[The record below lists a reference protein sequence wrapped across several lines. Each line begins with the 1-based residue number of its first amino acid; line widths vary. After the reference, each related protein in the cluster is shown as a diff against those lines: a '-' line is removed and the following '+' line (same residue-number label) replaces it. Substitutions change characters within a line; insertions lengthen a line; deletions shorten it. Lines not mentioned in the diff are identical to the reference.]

1 MASSCRCPSLL
12 ALAVLALV
20 GLPRGGMAQGL
31 GADGAVHGWERASL
45 RLRYGLAL
53 RDGEQVA
60 PSPGFRYS
68 GMTPNDMAAWATVY
82 GWPGLGAWAGF
93 QREGFSLRRE
103 SALLSEGSLLR
114 AAGGLV
120 GRVRLGPVR
129 AELSAGYGFAQLPLF
144 GGAIPGAPAFQFGD
158 RQAVLVGG
166 RLRFP
171 LLFQLQGEV
180 RGEYPVVL
188 SAKDAAGDEASSR
201 GFELGAALRV
211 PLVQAR
217 RWSGALALDYQYLH
231 DRLSASRASSEQTL
245 QRIGAALELSWF
257 DAEASRAAAA
267 SEVPPPPA
275 RGTLALKVA
284 DAQTGAPLGGAPVTL
299 VVAGE
304 AQPPQ
309 VADPEGLLLAPELEP
324 GEVVAQVRAE
334 GYQLTEAS
342 VTVEP
347 GERATLEVRAQK
359 LPPQV
364 GRLQIS
370 VADKRDGSPV
380 LDAVLS
386 VGARELRV
394 DAAGQVRLDDV
405 EPGPVSVRVAA
416 PGFQPLE
423 EAAFVVAG
431 QEAVL
436 PVQLLP
442 VRRVGHATIAGR
454 VRSTQ
459 GRALV
464 ARLVIPT
471 TKVRTRTNAQGT
483 FSLKL
488 KPGTYR
494 IIISAKGHLPQT
506 KSVTVRDG
514 EQAIFNVDLF
524 PRARSR

>member
-1 MASSCRCPSLL
+1 M
-12 ALAVLALV
+12 
-20 GLPRGGMAQGL
+20 PRDGMAQGP
-31 GADGAVHGWERASL
+31 GADGAGHGWERASL

-53 RDGEQVA
+53 REGQQVA
-60 PSPGFRYS
+60 PTPGFRYS

-82 GWPGLGAWAGF
+82 GWQGLGAWAGV

-129 AELSAGYGFAQLPLF
+129 AELTAGYGFAQLPLF
-144 GGAIPGAPAFQFGD
+144 GGAIPGAPAFQSGE

-171 LLFQLQGEV
+171 LLLQLQGEV
-180 RGEYPVVL
+180 RGEYPLVL
-188 SAKDAAGDEASSR
+188 SAKDAAGAEARSR

-245 QRIGAALELSWF
+245 QRVGAALELSWF
-257 DAEASRAAAA
+257 DAEVSRASAA
-267 SEVPPPPA
+267 SDSEAPPPPPA
-275 RGTLALKVA
+275 WGALALKVV
-284 DAQTGAPLGGAPVTL
+284 DAQTGEPLGSAPVTL

-304 AQPPQ
+304 AQAPQ
-309 VADPEGLLLAPELEP
+309 LADPEGLLLAPELEP

-334 GYQLTEAS
+334 GYQLAEAS
-342 VTVEP
+342 VTVEV
-347 GERATLEVRAQK
+347 GARATLEVRAQK

-364 GRLQIS
+364 GSLRIS

-380 LDAVLS
+380 PDAVLG
-386 VGARELRV
+386 VGTRELRV
-394 DAAGQVRLDDV
+394 NAAGQVRLDDV
-405 EPGPVSVRVAA
+405 APGPVSVRVTA
-416 PGFQPLE
+416 PGFQPME

-442 VRRVGHATIAGR
+442 VRRVGHATISGR

-471 TKVRTRTNAQGT
+471 TKVRTRTQAQGT

-494 IIISAKGHLPQT
+494 IIISAKGHLSQT

-524 PRARSR
+524 PRTRSR

>member
-1 MASSCRCPSLL
+1 M
-12 ALAVLALV
+12 LALV
-20 GLPRGGMAQGL
+20 GVPRGGMAQGM
-31 GADGAVHGWERASL
+31 GADGAAHGWERASL

-82 GWPGLGAWAGF
+82 GWPWLGAWAGF

-103 SALLSEGSLLR
+103 SALLAEGSLLR
-114 AAGGLV
+114 ASGGLV
-120 GRVRLGPVR
+120 GRMRLGPVR

-217 RWSGALALDYQYLH
+217 RWSGALALDYQYIH

-257 DAEASRAAAA
+257 DAEASRVAAA
-267 SEVPPPPA
+267 SEDVPTTPA
-275 RGTLALKVA
+275 WGALALKVV

-304 AQPPQ
+304 AQAPQ
-309 VADPEGLLLAPELEP
+309 VADPDGLFLAPELEP

-380 LDAVLS
+380 PDAVLS
-386 VGARELRV
+386 VGTRELRV
-394 DAAGQVRLDDV
+394 DAAGRVRLDDV
-405 EPGPVSVRVAA
+405 EPGPVSVRVSA
-416 PGFQPLE
+416 PGFQTME

-464 ARLVIPT
+464 ARLVIPK
-471 TKVRTRTNAQGT
+471 TKVRARTNAQGT

-524 PRARSR
+524 PRTRSR